1 MAVCVVC
8 QNDYWLSFEIKT
20 ITGDTY
26 VFDSFECAMEKLA
39 PRCEQCTVRIVGHG
53 VEVAG
58 RFFCGAHCARA
69 NSVMGAEIHDT
80 VGSHPS

>member
-39 PRCEQCTVRIVGHG
+39 PRCEQCTVRIVGKG

-58 RFFCGAHCARA
+58 RFFCGANCARA
-69 NSVMGAEIHDT
+69 NSVLGAEVRDA

>member
-8 QNDYWLSFEIKT
+8 KNDYWLSFEIRT

-26 VFDSFECAMEKLA
+26 TFDSFECAMEKLA
-39 PRCEQCTVRIVGHG
+39 PRCEQCQVRIVGHG

-58 RFFCGAHCARA
+58 SFFCCANCARA
-69 NSVMGAEIHDT
+69 NSELGAQIRDA
-80 VGSHPS
+80 VGAHPS